1 MKKEGGQNRQDKEK
15 KVNRA
20 GSSVSQA
27 CRGMCMPL
35 LFGLLCV
42 AGGVS
47 VVAQADEANNPLLRF
62 LLQEDDETS
71 DSDQPTKEVKWYRAA
86 AEQGDAEAQS
96 NLGVCYKNGWGVNED
111 MAEAVKWFRAG
122 AEQGYVQAQYSLGVC
137 YENGWGVSKDIAEA
151 VKWYRAAAEQGNEAA
166 KKALQNLRF

>member
-20 GSSVSQA
+20 GGSVSQA

-71 DSDQPTKEVKWYRAA
+71 DSDQPTKEVQGYRAA
-86 AEQGDAEAQS
+86 AEQGDADAQCK
-96 NLGVCYKNGWGVNED
+96 LGLCYANG
-111 MAEAVKWFRAG
+111 
-122 AEQGYVQAQYSLGVC
+122 C
-137 YENGWGVSKDIAEA
+137 GVSKNYAEA
-151 VKWYRAAAEQGNEAA
+151 VKWYRLAAEQGDTGA
-166 KKALQNLRF
+166 QNNLG